1 MEPRDPGSLGGA
13 ILVKFSI
20 IVLFTLPP
28 SLNIYSI
35 PHMAGAP
42 RAPPPL
48 GLDAALAVALVPL
61 TNRMN
66 GMQGQLNGLQG
77 QLNLV
82 QANQLNM
89 QGQLN
94 AVIGQLAVINGQLAV
109 INGQLA
115 VINPV
120 AIAAAAVQSINA
132 FDTAR
137 RLNQHSLRGVLFT
150 PVPRADGTPPPSWP
164 AAGFDRAAL
173 VEGPI
178 ATVDALLGDYG
189 IPAGA
194 GVGAP
199 VVRRIA
205 LAQALGTASV

>member
-1 MEPRDPGSLGGA
+1 
-13 ILVKFSI
+13 
-20 IVLFTLPP
+20 
-28 SLNIYSI
+28 
-35 PHMAGAP
+35 MAGAL

-48 GLDAALAVALVPL
+48 GLDAALGAALAPL

-66 GMQGQLNGLQG
+66 GMQGQMNG
-77 QLNLV
+77 
-82 QANQLNM
+82 M

-94 AVIGQLAVINGQLAV
+94 H
-109 INGQLA
+109 
-115 VINPV
+115 
-120 AIAAAAVQSINA
+120 
-132 FDTAR
+132 
-137 RLNQHSLRGVLFT
+137 QHSLRGVPFT
-150 PVPRADGTPPPSWP
+150 PVPRLDGTPPPSWP

-178 ATVDALLGDYG
+178 AAVDALLGDYG